1 MPGAKASPES
11 FRKRFGRACEPARH
25 SGFTRISRS
34 GSPNVL
40 SANLRQ
46 RCSPLTPMRDQAVY
60 PAGDMLF
67 RVEWIAPST
76 IGMIGLYFRGGANRL
91 SQYARHDRRCA
102 CCLQTL
108 CELFS
113 IWHSRSPKL
122 GNNFYGSMN
131 TGLTPARP

>member
-1 MPGAKASPES
+1 VKRLVEENDRIAFEIMKARFAGMQIAYRRRLPVLPIFTTWAVAKLQSNEERIFAWN
-11 FRKRFGRACEPARH
+11 
-25 SGFTRISRS
+25 GF
-34 GSPNVL
+34 
-40 SANLRQ
+40 
-46 RCSPLTPMRDQAVY
+46 
-60 PAGDMLF
+60 
-67 RVEWIAPST
+67 APST
-76 IGMIGLYFRGGANRL
+76 IGMIGLYFRGGDNRL
-91 SQYARHDRRCA
+91 SQYARHDHRCA